1 MRRTYSSK
9 IDHTLILWFE
19 ARFSSTRSNSGND
32 PINGETEENA
42 ANTAMNRQ
50 SQPIATN
57 DCESRVLEIDSE
69 SQTKG

>member
-1 MRRTYSSK
+1 MHASCLFFKDRLYVNPMVRGESG
-9 IDHTLILWFE
+9 
-19 ARFSSTRSNSGND
+19 TRSNSGND

-57 DCESRVLEIDSE
+57 DCESHVLEIDSE
-69 SQTKG
+69 S